1 MSRSVINVDQY
12 LDDVVGRALRIN
24 KQALAF
30 TLPYIISNEYPH
42 MTLMFGDD
50 RQPILCDKSN
60 LWKVVCGRKQF
71 DISPSFTKGHG
82 RSKDGVDII
91 GYLKKQGFDGVCFV
105 DFTELDCTELL
116 WIKLDNLPKTDSG
129 VYKREVLFE

>member
-1 MSRSVINVDQY
+1 MSRSYLNVDKY

-30 TLPYIISNEYPH
+30 ALPYIISEEYPH

-50 RQPILCDKSN
+50 RQPILCDKNN

-82 RSKDGVDII
+82 RSKEGVDIT
-91 GYLKKQGFDGVCFV
+91 GYLKKQGFDGICFV
-105 DFTELDCTELL
+105 DFTELDYTQLYWVGLSELPET
-116 WIKLDNLPKTDSG
+116 DNG
-129 VYKREVLFE
+129 IYKREVLFE